1 MSYQVVIP
9 VIISFV
15 VSAVLGPIVI
25 PFLRKLKVGQTERE
39 ELKSHLKKTGTPTM
53 GGIIILASVIL
64 TSLIYVKDLPKI
76 IPILFVTVG
85 FGIVGFLDDYLKVV
99 LKRSDGLLAWQKMIC
114 QIVITAIFVFY
125 ILKFTDGIT
134 DDADPVFQ
142 WKIFRSRCACNPGHV
157 LSSDRNRQWSELYG
171 WSRWFSFQ
179 CHGIGSNLLFR
190 GGSRYTQW
198 D

>member
-64 TSLIYVKDLPKI
+64 TLSLIHIYVSSSPEQ
-76 IPILFVTVG
+76 P
-85 FGIVGFLDDYLKVV
+85 
-99 LKRSDGLLAWQKMIC
+99 
-114 QIVITAIFVFY
+114 
-125 ILKFTDGIT
+125 
-134 DDADPVFQ
+134 PV
-142 WKIFRSRCACNPGHV
+142 S
-157 LSSDRNRQWSELYG
+157 
-171 WSRWFSFQ
+171 
-179 CHGIGSNLLFR
+179 
-190 GGSRYTQW
+190 
-198 D
+198 